1 MLNADSFHSRHIVLS
16 GQETDANVD
25 EDIYIGNNQF
35 LNQNKK
41 EIFRIVVVNRIDT
54 RIQWGNLRMIAK
66 QITLVEPYSNS
77 AARSPSQKR
86 LIR

>member
-54 RIQWGNLRMIAK
+54 RIQ
-66 QITLVEPYSNS
+66 
-77 AARSPSQKR
+77 
-86 LIR
+86 